1 MKLGLIYLASGF
13 SRRFGGNKLLASFQ
27 GAPLFTYGLKHLQE
41 AAAQLTPQVA
51 CTVRVITQY
60 EEIIQYCKECDIDVC
75 FNGQAQEGMAAS
87 IRLGVRQGKD
97 QDGWAF
103 FAADQ
108 PFLDSQ
114 TIASFLQDF
123 KDSGKTL
130 GTVTTGMR
138 QGSPAVFLSMHREEL
153 LALQG
158 DIGGRN
164 ILRRYQEKV
173 YRFSVPDAKLIDIDT
188 TDTLQKHN
196 F

>member
-41 AAAQLTPQVA
+41 AAKAAAPDIR
-51 CTVRVITQY
+51 CTLYVVTQY
-60 EEIIQYCKECDIDVC
+60 DEIFRYCQRRNIHVYY
-75 FNGQAQEGMAAS
+75 NGLAQEGMAAS
-87 IRLGVRQGKD
+87 IRWGVRQGKD

-108 PFLDSQ
+108 PFLDGQ
-114 TIASFLQDF
+114 TIAAFLQAF

-130 GTVTTGMR
+130 GTVTTGSR